1 MNLRNIATLN
11 FKVSDYHCI
20 ISSINK
26 SGDINLMQII
36 DLTEKSK
43 TLQDIY
49 FIIKY
54 KKRKENFN
62 V

>member
-43 TLQDIY
+43 TL
-49 FIIKY
+49 
-54 KKRKENFN
+54 
-62 V
+62 